1 MFDPS
6 APRAARASASRVVAL
21 MAAGGEWP
29 NGWSGLIHW
38 LLVQLAG
45 AAGVVMAAS
54 IGSSGG
60 DVGVAETGGRGGER
74 GGGGGR
80 EQEDQVNVAS
90 AIARAESCVKCLQY
104 MTEEVC
110 KCSAPYFGME

>member
-1 MFDPS
+1 MLSTMLDPS

-21 MAAGGEWP
+21 MAAGGECPTEW
-29 NGWSGLIHW
+29 GGLIHW
-38 LLVQLAG
+38 LLGQLAG

-54 IGSSGG
+54 IGPSRG
-60 DVGVAETGGRGGER
+60 DVGAAGARGAGCGER
-74 GGGGGR
+74 GGGG
-80 EQEDQVNVAS
+80 EQGGQVNVAS

-110 KCSAPYFGME
+110 KMKYI